1 MGSSVFDSVFIY
13 TVFLH
18 VYDVI
23 YGSLFCRFLY
33 FPARENNLI
42 TF

>member
-23 YGSLFCRFLY
+23 YGSLFSLY

>member
-23 YGSLFCRFLY
+23 YGSLFRFLY